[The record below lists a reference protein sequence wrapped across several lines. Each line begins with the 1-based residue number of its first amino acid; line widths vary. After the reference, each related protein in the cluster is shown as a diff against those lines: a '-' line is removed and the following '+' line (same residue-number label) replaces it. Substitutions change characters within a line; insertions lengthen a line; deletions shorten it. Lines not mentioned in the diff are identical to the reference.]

1 MYYCHA
7 VAEVHSGKD
16 KSCASSFEYLRN
28 LIKTEFAPYS
38 VKNIDGWCNID
49 DLKGLDTF
57 RFDGSEKRI
66 TLATIEQIRWKIDG
80 WEGRVGHELP
90 DDLDLHITGIRLTGI
105 RQNLGRFMFLS
116 LPVYDYVLRVQSAAQ
131 PGADIVVKFTR
142 IDDGTKPYSA
152 DLKINQTT
160 ISVLDDNALNF
171 SGQLRNVNL
180 EALSGSGMGLAAVV
194 IDHAELRESLNKALI
209 SVL

>member
-1 MYYCHA
+1 MTACIIAVPGLA

-49 DLKGLDTF
+49 DLKAIDAF
-57 RFDGSEKRI
+57 RFDASDNRI

-80 WEGRVGHELP
+80 WEGRVGHEFP
-90 DDLDLHITGIRLTGI
+90 DDLDLHITGIR
-105 RQNLGRFMFLS
+105 QNLARFMTLDF
-116 LPVYDYVLRVQSAAQ
+116 PVYKYTLRAQSVAQ

-142 IDDGTKPYSA
+142 INDGTKPYSA
-152 DLKINQTT
+152 DLKINQAT
-160 ISVLDDNALNF
+160 ICI
-171 SGQLRNVNL
+171 G
-180 EALSGSGMGLAAVV
+180 
-194 IDHAELRESLNKALI
+194 
-209 SVL
+209 